1 MFAGRRV
8 VSATA
13 AVILVVG
20 FFLPWMAG
28 TDVFEFRTFSGF
40 DFARLIRNFEITADT
55 TSESGQVRAA
65 AAGLYMVPA
74 LAINGAVVHLG
85 SAFRP
90 DLRRWAAV
98 TMVAGAF
105 YAAAVLALT
114 LFLSLVDVNEFA
126 TVVGAP
132 RLGFFVSVIGSVVL
146 ATVGV
151 REMRSPAVR

>member
-1 MFAGRRV
+1 
-8 VSATA
+8 
-13 AVILVVG
+13 
-20 FFLPWMAG
+20 
-28 TDVFEFRTFSGF
+28 
-40 DFARLIRNFEITADT
+40 
-55 TSESGQVRAA
+55 
-65 AAGLYMVPA
+65 
-74 LAINGAVVHLG
+74 
-85 SAFRP
+85 
-90 DLRRWAAV
+90 
-98 TMVAGAF
+98 MVAGAF